1 MQTKSDILFIK
12 EPPDPPSGSPPK
24 IIHTHKTINII
35 KTCIKKIPNLKTQN
49 KNLYV
54 QSTTIHNNNTIG
66 HRIINA
72 DLILSGRHHQRD
84 LFTGSLGIPDVNTH
98 VGSVIHAFET
108 MARTRQHATDVA
120 AAAAEQPYEVS
131 TGSVSQ
137 TSPFKHSIES
147 KTLSKHNSGTE
158 NRQKLVVITVPPPPP
173 PQHRRQHQPPPQQQ
187 HRSRNLRRRDS
198 FSRTP
203 SPPMP
208 PDVMMHLSYEL
219 GSHTL
224 PHARHSTP
232 AEVPAS
238 TAAMPVSTGTQTMRR
253 GGSGDANSNSID
265 GVPASVA
272 VVAAGNHKAIGYMRT
287 IEPGH
292 HIDSIEPES
301 SNFDSINMDDYRRNL
316 FGPQPKVDSKFQH
329 LADMN
334 GKDAERQQKQIMTA
348 SATQVP
354 NESRLAMRT
363 TAATSMAETMAHHHS
378 ANNGKL
384 RERSGRPTEVYLV
397 KNDNNYMVA
406 EHTLPH
412 NYHQTN
418 NNTSHNINRH
428 NFNNNSQ
435 NSNNLINRNINGNQN
450 AGRLD
455 ANSNFNN
462 DDEQALLRGT
472 TVSQSFIKNVK
483 IPRKIS
489 DNSSTSNG
497 FRRNYMRSSAPSP
510 NRSYWNSTSTFKPTS
525 DLTDELRIRYTEHNA
540 ETITAKRNQNNTCA
554 LHPNRLTAMSSTS
567 VGTTG
572 RRHKS

>member
-1 MQTKSDILFIK
+1 M
-12 EPPDPPSGSPPK
+12 
-24 IIHTHKTINII
+24 
-35 KTCIKKIPNLKTQN
+35 
-49 KNLYV
+49 

-108 MARTRQHATDVA
+108 MARTRQHAADVA
-120 AAAAEQPYEVS
+120 AAGGAEQPYEVS

-147 KTLSKHNSGTE
+147 KTLSKHHNSGTE

-173 PQHRRQHQPPPQQQ
+173 PQHRRQHHHQPPQPQQQ

-224 PHARHSTP
+224 PHARHSHQMP
-232 AEVPAS
+232 AEVMTTTT
-238 TAAMPVSTGTQTMRR
+238 TAAATATAMPISTGTQTMRR
-253 GGSGDANSNSID
+253 GGSGDANSVD
-265 GVPASVA
+265 GVPASAVA
-272 VVAAGNHKAIGYMRT
+272 VAVASGNHKTIGYMRT
-287 IEPGH
+287 IEPGHH

-301 SNFDSINMDDYRRNL
+301 SNFDSINMDDYRKNL
-316 FGPQPKVDSKFQH
+316 FGPQPKIDSKYHH
-329 LADMN
+329 LAGTNYNDMN
-334 GKDAERQQKQIMTA
+334 GKDAERQQKTMPA

-354 NESRLAMRT
+354 GESRLAMRT
-363 TAATSMAETMAHHHS
+363 TATTTSAAEIMAHHS

-384 RERSGRPTEVYLV
+384 RERSSRPTEVYLV

-418 NNTSHNINRH
+418 NNNSHNQNRHNIN
-428 NFNNNSQ
+428 NSSQ
-435 NSNNLINRNINGNQN
+435 NSNNLINRNLNGNQN
-450 AGRLD
+450 AGRFD
-455 ANSNFNN
+455 ANSNFN

-510 NRSYWNSTSTFKPTS
+510 NRNYWNSTSTFKPTS

-540 ETITAKRNQNNTCA
+540 DTITAKRNQNNTCA

-567 VGTTG
+567 AGTTG